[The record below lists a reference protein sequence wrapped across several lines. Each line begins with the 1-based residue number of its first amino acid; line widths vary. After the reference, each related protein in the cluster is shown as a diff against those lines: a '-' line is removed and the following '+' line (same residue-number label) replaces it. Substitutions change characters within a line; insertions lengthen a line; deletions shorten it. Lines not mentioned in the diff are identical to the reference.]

1 MNFYSELERI
11 TKIQPKRS
19 AIFWE
24 GGSLSYMDFCN
35 IANSIGSA
43 LSKIFNLKKG
53 EHVALVMEND
63 HLFLPILFG
72 IWKAGLTAV
81 PINSKLHKKELAW
94 IFENSDTK
102 LIFCSKDKISDIH
115 SNMPVIVNYS
125 KEFIK
130 TSTFEH
136 LPHLKTDVTDPAWI
150 FYTSGTT
157 GKPKGAVL
165 THRNLLFM
173 SLAYFADVDSIDE
186 KDIRLHAAPMT
197 HGSGIYALPFILKG
211 AKNYICQSNF
221 EPEEIF
227 GLLSTEENI
236 SFFAAPTMVKRLSS
250 HPMASTNLKGL
261 KTLEFGGAPMYLS
274 DTKIALEIF
283 GNTLYQLYGQGE
295 APMTITNITKAM
307 YSDKR
312 KPYYKEL
319 LISAGISRTACSVE
333 VVDSNWNPVSL
344 GEVGEII
351 TKSDCVMKEYYKN
364 EEATKKALR
373 NGWLLTGDLGSID
386 QHGILTIKD
395 RSKDMVITG
404 GMNVYPREIEDVL
417 LLHPD
422 VKEGAVIGLEDDKWG
437 EIIVAVLVLQK
448 RRKNIV
454 QILDNLCLQ
463 NLARFKRPK
472 KYYFKEELPKN
483 NYGKILKTHIRK
495 EFSTLPS

>member
-1 MNFYSELERI
+1 MNFYSQLEKI
-11 TKIQPKRS
+11 AKIQPERN

-24 GGSLSYMDFCN
+24 GGNLNYLDFCHM
-35 IANSIGSA
+35 ANSIGSA
-43 LSKIFNLKKG
+43 LSKKFNLKKG
-53 EHVALVMEND
+53 DNVALVMEND
-63 HLFLPILFG
+63 YLFLPILFG

-81 PINSKLHKKELAW
+81 PINSKLHKKELDW

-102 LIFCSKDKISDIH
+102 LIFCSTEKISDIH
-115 SNMPVIVNYS
+115 SNVPVIENYS

-130 TSTFEH
+130 ISKFEH
-136 LPHLKTDVTDPAWI
+136 LSSLKTEVIDPAWI

-165 THRNLLFM
+165 THRNLLSM
-173 SLAYFADVDSIDE
+173 SLSYFADVDSIDE
-186 KDIRLHAAPMT
+186 TDIRLHAAPMT

-211 AKNYICQSNF
+211 AQNYICQSNF

-227 GLLSTEENI
+227 ELLSKQKNI

-250 HPMASTNLKGL
+250 HPMASGNLKGL
-261 KTLEFGGAPMYLS
+261 KTLEFGGAPMYMS

-283 GNTLYQLYGQGE
+283 GSALYQLYGQGE

-307 YSDKR
+307 YSDER

-319 LISAGISRTACSVE
+319 LISAGIARTACSVE
-333 VVDSNWNPVSL
+333 IVNSSWKPVPL
-344 GEVGEII
+344 GEVGEIV

-364 EEATKKALR
+364 EEATKKTLR

-386 QHGILTIKD
+386 QYGILTIKD
-395 RSKDMVITG
+395 RSKDMIISG

-422 VKEGAVIGLEDDKWG
+422 VKEGAVIGLEDEKWG
-437 EIIVAVLVLQK
+437 EIIVAVLVLKK